1 MIKGDKRNDP
11 DIRNEI
17 RAKTVTTVITETT
30 TYIPMKRNWRT
41 KNIGATT
48 DIIKGGV
55 VITIDVLQPIA
66 GDSMDHGHRD
76 IIGSIRTNVGM
87 TKVRKMSGARRHIA
101 NPGTHHGITGGF
113 NKTGMNK
120 Q

>member
-11 DIRNEI
+11 DIHNEI
-17 RAKTVTTVITETT
+17 RAKTVITVITGTT

-87 TKVRKMSGARRHIA
+87 TKVQKMNSTKGHIA
-101 NPGTHHGITGGF
+101 NPSTPHGITGGS
-113 NKTGMNK
+113 NQTGMN